1 MDAAMDGAEG
11 GQRRS
16 IYVEILVRG
25 GLDDLWGLTQ
35 RPELHRRWDLRFS
48 DIEYLPR
55 PDESLPQRFLYTTR
69 IGFGLA
75 IRGCGESIGVR
86 EAGGGTRTSALRFW
100 SEDPKSLIR
109 EGSGYWRYVPV
120 PGGVRFLTRYD
131 YRTRFGLAGRLLD
144 RALFRP
150 LLGWA
155 TAWSFDRLRL
165 WIEREIDPRAALRR
179 GLLDLAARLGLASVL
194 LGHGLV
200 SMLIDRSPG
209 ALRLLAAAGLAPAA
223 ARQALPLLGIAE
235 AVLGAALLAGR
246 RVRALYAA
254 VVLLMAAA
262 AAAIALVSPAAL
274 PSAAAL
280 EPLALAVSVAALA
293 VLGWSAG
300 RDLPSASRCRRA
312 PAATEP
318 A

>member
-1 MDAAMDGAEG
+1 MPRTPGDHTRRPRPARTDRGNGARRSTPGLEGCAVRGGRPAAPPGTGGTGNGERGTGNGGTRRLQRPAVRMEALMDGAERG
-11 GQRRS
+11 HRRS

-25 GLDDLWGLTQ
+25 GLDDLWSLTQ

-75 IRGCGESIGVR
+75 IRGWGESTGVR

-100 SEDPKSLIR
+100 SADPKSLIR

-179 GLLDLAARLGLASVL
+179 GLLDLAVRLGLASVL

-209 ALRLLAAAGLAPAA
+209 ALRLLVAAGLTP
-223 ARQALPLLGIAE
+223 
-235 AVLGAALLAGR
+235 
-246 RVRALYAA
+246 
-254 VVLLMAAA
+254 
-262 AAAIALVSPAAL
+262 
-274 PSAAAL
+274 
-280 EPLALAVSVAALA
+280 
-293 VLGWSAG
+293 
-300 RDLPSASRCRRA
+300 
-312 PAATEP
+312 
-318 A
+318 

>member
-1 MDAAMDGAEG
+1 MDGAEG
-11 GQRRS
+11 GHRRS

-131 YRTRFGLAGRLLD
+131 YRTRFGLPGRLLD

-165 WIEREIDPRAALRR
+165 WIEREIDPRASLRR

-194 LGHGLV
+194 LGHGLL

-235 AVLGAALLAGR
+235 AALGAALLAG
-246 RVRALYAA
+246 
-254 VVLLMAAA
+254 
-262 AAAIALVSPAAL
+262 
-274 PSAAAL
+274 
-280 EPLALAVSVAALA
+280 
-293 VLGWSAG
+293 LGWSAG
-300 RDLPSASRCRRA
+300 RDVPSASRCRRA

>member
-1 MDAAMDGAEG
+1 MDGADSSRPG
-11 GQRRS
+11 S

-25 GLDDLWGLTQ
+25 ALDDLWGLTQ

-48 DIEYLPR
+48 EIEYLPR

-75 IRGCGESIGVR
+75 IRGWGESTGVR

-100 SEDPKSLIR
+100 SADPKSLIR

-131 YRTRFGLAGRLLD
+131 YRTRFGPAGRLLD

-165 WIEREIDPRAALRR
+165 WIEREIDPRVSLRR
-179 GLLDLAARLGLASVL
+179 GLLDLVARLGLASVL

-209 ALRLLAAAGLAPAA
+209 ALRLLIGAGLAPAA
-223 ARQALPLLGIAE
+223 ARQALPLIGIAE
-235 AVLGAALLAGR
+235 VALAAALLAGR
-246 RVRALYAA
+246 RVRELYAA
-254 VVLLMAAA
+254 VALLVAAA
-262 AAAIALVSPAAL
+262 AAEIALVSPAL
-274 PSAAAL
+274 LTAAFN
-280 EPLALAVSVAALA
+280 PLALAVSVAALA

-300 RDLPSASRCRRA
+300 RDLPSASHCRRA
-312 PAATEP
+312 PAAAEP